1 MPHPAPAPTEP
12 QSSSP
17 ANALMGHGAAGSCGR
32 RRRPGLA
39 RIAALL
45 MLLGLILGAGG
56 CNSSSRTTSRPLCIA
71 GSTSVQPF
79 AEKLA
84 EIYMQRHPGA
94 RVDVQGGGSSAG
106 IYAATH
112 GAADLGASS
121 RELLGEE
128 KKLVEIPIAF
138 DGIAVIVHPS
148 NPLTNITLAQIRA
161 IFSGAVKDWRALG
174 LPPHAIDLITREEG
188 SGTREAF
195 EHLVMGKQEIT
206 PAALVQDSNGSVRE
220 IVAGDPYSLGY
231 ISAGLV
237 DHRVKALAIDGVLP
251 TRENIKTHAYKLVRR
266 FLLVARTA
274 PGGSCKAFRGLR
286 PGPQWPEDPRI
297 RRPGGGEL
305 MHREKFIERVLLV
318 LALSSIGSL
327 ALITIFIFLEGFP
340 LILSAGLKNFIL
352 SSHWA
357 PTKGHFGI
365 LAMIISSV
373 LVTLGAMVIG
383 VPLGLSCAMVLAE
396 FSPKRLKMVL
406 KPTLELLAGIPSV
419 VYGFLG
425 VICLVP
431 LIRNHL
437 GGPGLSLLAASIIL
451 GIMILPTVISIS
463 IDALTAVPDLYR
475 DGSLALG
482 ATRWQT
488 VSRVVLPAASS
499 GIITA
504 IILGMGR
511 AIGETMAVI
520 MVAGNALQ
528 IPTSVLDPVRTLT
541 SNIALE
547 LGYAAGRH
555 REALFATGIV
565 LFIII
570 MILNLSATLI
580 ARRR

>member
-1 MPHPAPAPTEP
+1 
-12 QSSSP
+12 
-17 ANALMGHGAAGSCGR
+17 
-32 RRRPGLA
+32 
-39 RIAALL
+39 
-45 MLLGLILGAGG
+45 
-56 CNSSSRTTSRPLCIA
+56 
-71 GSTSVQPF
+71 
-79 AEKLA
+79 
-84 EIYMQRHPGA
+84 
-94 RVDVQGGGSSAG
+94 
-106 IYAATH
+106 
-112 GAADLGASS
+112 
-121 RELLGEE
+121 
-128 KKLVEIPIAF
+128 
-138 DGIAVIVHPS
+138 
-148 NPLTNITLAQIRA
+148 
-161 IFSGAVKDWRALG
+161 
-174 LPPHAIDLITREEG
+174 
-188 SGTREAF
+188 
-195 EHLVMGKQEIT
+195 
-206 PAALVQDSNGSVRE
+206 
-220 IVAGDPYSLGY
+220 
-231 ISAGLV
+231 
-237 DHRVKALAIDGVLP
+237 
-251 TRENIKTHAYKLVRR
+251 
-266 FLLVARTA
+266 
-274 PGGSCKAFRGLR
+274 
-286 PGPQWPEDPRI
+286 
-297 RRPGGGEL
+297 
-305 MHREKFIERVLLV
+305 MHREKFIERVLLL
-318 LALSSIGSL
+318 LALSSVGSL

-340 LILSAGLKNFIL
+340 LILSVGLKDFIL
-352 SSHWA
+352 SSYWA

-373 LVTLGAMVIG
+373 LVTLGAMVLG
-383 VPLGLSCAMVLAE
+383 VPLGLSCAIVLAE

-425 VICLVP
+425 VIWLVP
-431 LIRNHL
+431 LIRNYL
-437 GGPGLSLLAASIIL
+437 GGPGLSLLAGSIIL

-488 VSRVVLPAASS
+488 VRRVVLPAASS

-528 IPTSVLDPVRTLT
+528 IPTSILDPVRTLT

-580 ARRR
+580 TRRR